1 MSFGATLRQQIT
13 LNTQQALS
21 SQALHDL
28 VAQQCRQNRDAVIA
42 SGQAPPFYT
51 TTVDGRRGAAEE
63 TARLMGGTIV
73 YQFSSLAQAA
83 NWALAECKKRSPV
96 ASGNFRSS
104 WVLLVNGTVW
114 PDLDDVPMDA
124 EVWITNLTPYARKIE
139 VGGMQIRVPP
149 GIVEAVRQSVMRKFP
164 GIIAKKLFKA
174 MESGMR
180 DHRGNPVPYI
190 LKRAG
195 VASGL
200 SYNKE
205 SKSWGR
211 KHAAYASP
219 RLDRQA
225 GEQMLYPTLILT
237 QKRQ

>member
-1 MSFGATLRQQIT
+1 MSFGDILRQQIT
-13 LNTQQALS
+13 LNTRQALS
-21 SQALHDL
+21 SQELHEM

-42 SGQAPPFYT
+42 SGQAPQFYT

-96 ASGNFRSS
+96 ASGNFRAS
-104 WVLLVNGTVW
+104 WVLLVNGVVW
-114 PDLDDVPMDA
+114 PDLDDIPMGA
-124 EVWITNLTPYARKIE
+124 EVWIINLTPYARKIE

-149 GIVEAVRQSVMRKFP
+149 GIVEAVRQSVQRRFV
-164 GIIAKKLFKA
+164 GISAAKQFKSLG
-174 MESGMR
+174 SGSR

-200 SYNKE
+200 SYDKK

>member
-1 MSFGATLRQQIT
+1 MSFGDILRQQIT
-13 LNTQQALS
+13 LNTRQALS
-21 SQALHDL
+21 SHELHEM
-28 VAQQCRQNRDAVIA
+28 VAQQCRQNRDSVIA
-42 SGQAPPFYT
+42 NGQAPQFYT

-96 ASGNFRSS
+96 ASGNFRYS

-114 PDLDDVPMDA
+114 PDLDDIPMDA

-139 VGGMQIRVPP
+139 VGGMQMRVPP
-149 GIVEAVRQSVMRKFP
+149 GIVEAVRQSVQRRFV
-164 GIIAKKLFKA
+164 GISAAKQFQPLG
-174 MESGMR
+174 SGTR

-195 VASGL
+195 IASGL
-200 SYNKE
+200 SYDKK
-205 SKSWGR
+205 SKGWSR